1 MLAFLML
8 GRERQRSYS
17 IHERP
22 DPAADR
28 VDRAEAL
35 EFVKD
40 GFNAS
45 AFLAP
50 PVWLVSHGVWI
61 GLFSYIAAIAL
72 ILTATAAFA
81 LPPLLP
87 VLALFAVHII
97 FGNEADEMI
106 RAQYTAKGWTTVGHV
121 TGTGPLD
128 CERRFFDTWLPAEPL
143 NRSRMTM
150 PVVARE
156 PSNAPQAA
164 PNRPAAAPAPRTAG
178 LQALLGKLSRRQ
190 SS

>member
-8 GRERQRSYS
+8 GRERLRSYS
-17 IHERP
+17 VHERP
-22 DPAADR
+22 NPAADR

-50 PVWLVSHGVWI
+50 PVWLASHGVWV
-61 GLFSYIAAIAL
+61 GLLSYLAAIAL
-72 ILTATAAFA
+72 ILTATAVFA

-87 VLALFAVHII
+87 VLAIIAVHLI

-121 TGTGPLD
+121 TGTGTLD

-143 NRSRMTM
+143 NRNRMVMPAVAVETRITPQTVQNAP
-150 PVVARE
+150 PVVA
-156 PSNAPQAA
+156 PM
-164 PNRPAAAPAPRTAG
+164 RPTG
-178 LQALLGKLSRRQ
+178 LRSLLGKLSKSQ
-190 SS
+190 TT